1 MGLMVYDKKYKC
13 IKGPIYVRKAP
24 DDYAQ
29 AISVVRKG
37 QVVHAEYVMPGLL
50 FHADGSDPTPVD
62 HIWIKFEKGY
72 VRFQSMR
79 GTYKYFEECMEF
91 EDYPSLDPKTAKHN
105 DLVMLRKG
113 ALDAYS
119 RPLPEQEYEPKI
131 HRLCLFDSSHQ
142 LALLGY
148 PKGIQTW
155 VWTKDLKL
163 ISHSDDPNFSEDTV
177 DLGN

>member
-50 FHADGSDPTPVD
+50 F
-62 HIWIKFEKGY
+62 
-72 VRFQSMR
+72 QSMR

-113 ALDAYS
+113 ALDAYN

-163 ISHSDDPNFSEDTV
+163 ISHSDDPTFSEDTV